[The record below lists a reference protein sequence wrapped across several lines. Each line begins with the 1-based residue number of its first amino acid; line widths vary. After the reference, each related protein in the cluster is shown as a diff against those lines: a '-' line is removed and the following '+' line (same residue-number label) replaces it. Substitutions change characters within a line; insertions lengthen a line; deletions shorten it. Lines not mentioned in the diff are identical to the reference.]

1 MFAHRVRICY
11 FKMIFQAVF
20 YYLAAILIYFD
31 IVPDKNGLLIARGIV
46 EYYKDNTRIEK
57 FYFRVLPEPKTIA
70 NEEDVFYFGTGSR
83 LKFCGSSSGPLYKIG
98 VNTWADQ
105 SGAET
110 YKTNIN
116 KENL

>member
-1 MFAHRVRICY
+1 MEQI
-11 FKMIFQAVF
+11 
-20 YYLAAILIYFD
+20 YLTPEEITVIYHHCTNDQKCLYFD

-46 EYYKDNTRIEK
+46 EYYKENTRIEK
-57 FYFRVLPEPKTIA
+57 FYFRVLPEPQTVA
-70 NEEDVFYFGTGSR
+70 PEEDTFYFGSGSR

-98 VNTWADQ
+98 VNIWADQ

>member
-1 MFAHRVRICY
+1 MEQI
-11 FKMIFQAVF
+11 
-20 YYLAAILIYFD
+20 YLTPEEITVLYSHTTNGQKCLLFD
-31 IVPDKNGLLIARGIV
+31 IVPDNNGVYVARGIV
-46 EYYKDNTRIEK
+46 EYYKENTRIEK
-57 FYFRVLPEPKTIA
+57 FYFRVLPEPQTVA
-70 NEEDVFYFGTGSR
+70 PEEDSFYFGTGSR

-98 VNTWADQ
+98 VNTWTDQ

>member
-1 MFAHRVRICY
+1 MEQI
-11 FKMIFQAVF
+11 
-20 YYLAAILIYFD
+20 YLTPEEITVIYHHCTNDQKCLYFD

-46 EYYKDNTRIEK
+46 EYYKENTRIEK

-83 LKFCGSSSGPLYKIG
+83 LIFCGSSSGPLYKIG
-98 VNTWADQ
+98 VNIWADQ